1 MDTAESIICQA
12 DTFYFLFCMSG
23 DHVLI
28 ARNTALQLDLGDKIF
43 TADRLPLLDPET
55 QAKPVNLSQDYG
67 DLCLV
72 ADGFAQVYPEHKY
85 LIVEC
90 LRELGYVSAIN
101 LPRGVSWH
109 LFIFDCF
116 FLIKCFSC

>member
-1 MDTAESIICQA
+1 M
-12 DTFYFLFCMSG
+12 G
-23 DHVLI
+23 DM
-28 ARNTALQLDLGDKIF
+28 IF

-55 QAKPVNLSQDYG
+55 QAKPSNLSQDYG

-90 LRELGYVSAIN
+90 LRELGYVSRFVMN
-101 LPRGVSWH
+101 LLPCLHKSA
-109 LFIFDCF
+109 LN
-116 FLIKCFSC
+116 FSFVAMLEYIYIRRWA

>member
-1 MDTAESIICQA
+1 MNSFVAFTLPIFQSVLHHLITTKNDLT
-12 DTFYFLFCMSG
+12 G
-23 DHVLI
+23 DHLLI
-28 ARNTALQLDLGDKIF
+28 ARNTAVQLEMGDNIF

-55 QAKPVNLSQDYG
+55 QCKPSNLSQDYG

-90 LRELGYVSAIN
+90 LRELGYVSK
-101 LPRGVSWH
+101 V
-109 LFIFDCF
+109 F
-116 FLIKCFSC
+116 

>member
-1 MDTAESIICQA
+1 MYIPGKLFPFYLICLS
-12 DTFYFLFCMSG
+12 LFCASG

-43 TADRLPLLDPET
+43 TAERLPLLDPKT
-55 QAKPVNLSQDYG
+55 QAKPDNLSRDYG

-90 LRELGYVSAIN
+90 LRELGYVSVLKLLF
-101 LPRGVSWH
+101 LPV
-109 LFIFDCF
+109 
-116 FLIKCFSC
+116 FLPMWFV

>member
-1 MDTAESIICQA
+1 MERECLCSVVAWYAASNAILDDTHTCTL
-12 DTFYFLFCMSG
+12 DFFKFTG

-28 ARNTALQLDLGDKIF
+28 ARNTALQLDMGDKIF
-43 TADRLPLLDPET
+43 TAERLPMLDPHTKE
-55 QAKPVNLSQDYG
+55 KPSNLSATYG

-90 LRELGYVSAIN
+90 LREMGYV
-101 LPRGVSWH
+101 R
-109 LFIFDCF
+109 
-116 FLIKCFSC
+116 SCA

>member
-1 MDTAESIICQA
+1 
-12 DTFYFLFCMSG
+12 
-23 DHVLI
+23 LI

-43 TADRLPLLDPET
+43 TAERLPLLDPVT
-55 QAKPVNLSQDYG
+55 QAKPLNLSQKYG

-90 LRELGYVSAIN
+90 LRELGYVSDIDFFHLCFVPLLQSN
-101 LPRGVSWH
+101 LV
-109 LFIFDCF
+109 FIRFR
-116 FLIKCFSC
+116 LLE

>member
-1 MDTAESIICQA
+1 M
-12 DTFYFLFCMSG
+12 
-23 DHVLI
+23 
-28 ARNTALQLDLGDKIF
+28 GDKIF

-55 QAKPVNLSQDYG
+55 QTKPSNLSQDYG

-90 LRELGYVSAIN
+90 LRELGYVSRFVMKL
-101 LPRGVSWH
+101 LPCLHESA
-109 LFIFDCF
+109 LN
-116 FLIKCFSC
+116 FLLLNISDGGYDGRWCE

>member
-1 MDTAESIICQA
+1 M
-12 DTFYFLFCMSG
+12 
-23 DHVLI
+23 
-28 ARNTALQLDLGDKIF
+28 GDKIF

-55 QAKPVNLSQDYG
+55 QSKPSNLSQDYG

-90 LRELGYVSAIN
+90 LRELGYVSSFCHG
-101 LPRGVSWH
+101 LYS
-109 LFIFDCF
+109 LFNVGHIWRSHYLFCQNVGMN
-116 FLIKCFSC
+116 IIHRRWE

>member
-1 MDTAESIICQA
+1 
-12 DTFYFLFCMSG
+12 
-23 DHVLI
+23 LI
-28 ARNTALQLDLGDKIF
+28 ARNTALQLDMGDKIF

-55 QAKPVNLSQDYG
+55 SSKPVNLSQDYG

-90 LRELGYVSAIN
+90 LRELGYVCSLHVVCKI
-101 LPRGVSWH
+101 
-109 LFIFDCF
+109 LFCLTWLRLHRLF
-116 FLIKCFSC
+116 FLFVIFVLFLDNRRLV

>member
-1 MDTAESIICQA
+1 M
-12 DTFYFLFCMSG
+12 
-23 DHVLI
+23 I
-28 ARNTALQLDLGDKIF
+28 ARNTALQLDMGDKIF

-55 QAKPVNLSQDYG
+55 QAKPSNLSQDYG

-90 LRELGYVSAIN
+90 LRELGYVSN
-101 LPRGVSWH
+101 LGFNSMFTFAVNQSPLTLLYSRLPGRWKIERRWV
-109 LFIFDCF
+109 
-116 FLIKCFSC
+116 

>member
-1 MDTAESIICQA
+1 M
-12 DTFYFLFCMSG
+12 
-23 DHVLI
+23 LI
-28 ARNTALQLDLGDKIF
+28 ARNTALQLDMGDKIF

-55 QAKPVNLSQDYG
+55 QSKPFNLSQDYG

-90 LRELGYVSAIN
+90 LRELGYVRISFV
-101 LPRGVSWH
+101 PYYFTS
-109 LFIFDCF
+109 LFWLNRC
-116 FLIKCFSC
+116 